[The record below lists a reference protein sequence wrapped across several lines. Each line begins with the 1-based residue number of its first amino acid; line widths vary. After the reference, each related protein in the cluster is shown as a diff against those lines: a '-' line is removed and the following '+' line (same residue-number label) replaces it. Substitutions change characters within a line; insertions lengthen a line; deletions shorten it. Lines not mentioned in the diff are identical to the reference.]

1 MLMFLLSDK
10 DQPLIQSA
18 LAHRPA
24 KVDMITEK
32 HNNTVHFCFGY
43 KQHTCE

>member
-1 MLMFLLSDK
+1 MFMFLVLSDK

-32 HNNTVHFCFGY
+32 HD
-43 KQHTCE
+43 

>member
-1 MLMFLLSDK
+1 MFLLLSDK
-10 DQPLIQSA
+10 YQPLIQSA
-18 LAHRPA
+18 LANRPA

-43 KQHTCE
+43 KKHTC